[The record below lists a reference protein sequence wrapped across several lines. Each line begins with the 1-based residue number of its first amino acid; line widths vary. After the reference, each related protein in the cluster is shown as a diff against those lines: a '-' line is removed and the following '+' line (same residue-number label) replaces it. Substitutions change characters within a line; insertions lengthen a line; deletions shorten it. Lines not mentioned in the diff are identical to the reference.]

1 MSNLNINADKPIK
14 CEIESLILERSSDVA
29 EQLTE
34 LECKNLNI
42 YCYNEVSENEFIFT
56 EEAQEIFNIYY
67 DEEIEKQ
74 TNIINTIFNLL
85 NELKCGD

>member
-1 MSNLNINADKPIK
+1 MPNLNINADKPIK

-42 YCYNEVSENEFIFT
+42 YCYDEVSELSLIH
-56 EEAQEIFNIYY
+56 I
-67 DEEIEKQ
+67 
-74 TNIINTIFNLL
+74 
-85 NELKCGD
+85 